1 VIAPTVMSETRSE
14 PIRVAR
20 VITRLNI
27 GGPSIQATRLT
38 GALEPHGFTTTLFHG
53 RLGDGEGDMSYL
65 VPPGADARYLD
76 TLCRPLSPLGDLRT
90 LVRLYRGFRA
100 LKPAIVH
107 THMAKAGLL
116 ARVAAWAHN
125 LTRGAAPRARIVHTY
140 HGHVLDGYFS
150 QLASNV
156 FIALE
161 RLLARISD
169 RIIAISPA
177 IRYELLTT
185 YRIGSDAQYRV
196 VPLGFDLAPFAA
208 VDDHARSEA
217 RRALDLPAGAP
228 VITTVGRLTA
238 IKQHTLFLDTFAR
251 VLKRHPGAIALV
263 AGGGELE
270 NDLRAY
276 AASLGIAD
284 RVRMIGWRRD
294 LPTIYAATD
303 VFLLTSRN
311 EGTPVALIEAMASG
325 VPGVSTAVGGV
336 IDVIGGSTTGRT
348 AAFGDAGALASAVDE
363 LLSDPQLRA
372 EMGRNA
378 RARVLAHYDIN
389 RLVDDIATLYHELLA
404 PSGGAGQE
412 KE

>member
-1 VIAPTVMSETRSE
+1 MSETRSE

-38 GALEPHGFTTTLFHG
+38 GALEPRGFATTLFHG

-76 TLCRPLSPLGDLRT
+76 TLCRPLSPLDDLRT
-90 LVRLYRGFRA
+90 LVRLYRDFRA
-100 LKPAIVH
+100 LQPAIVH

-125 LTRGAAPRARIVHTY
+125 LTRGSAPRARVVHTY

-150 QLASNV
+150 PLATRV
-156 FIALE
+156 FITLE
-161 RLLARISD
+161 RLLARLSD

-177 IRYELLTT
+177 IRQELLTT
-185 YRIGSDAQYRV
+185 YRIGRDANYRV

-208 VDDHARSEA
+208 VDDRARGEA

-228 VITTVGRLTA
+228 VIATVGRLTA
-238 IKQHTLFLDTFAR
+238 IKQHRLFLDAFAR
-251 VLKRHPGAIALV
+251 VLKSHPTAIALI

-270 NDLRAY
+270 DDLKAY

-284 RVRMIGWRRD
+284 RVRMLGWRRD

-336 IDVIGGSTTGRT
+336 IDVIGSNDTGRT
-348 AAFGDAGALASAVDE
+348 APFGDAGALASAVSE
-363 LLSDPQLRA
+363 LVSDPQLRA
-372 EMGRNA
+372 EMGRRA

-389 RLVDDIATLYHELLA
+389 RLVNDIATLYRELLT
-404 PSGGAGQE
+404 PPGGPGQE
-412 KE
+412 NR